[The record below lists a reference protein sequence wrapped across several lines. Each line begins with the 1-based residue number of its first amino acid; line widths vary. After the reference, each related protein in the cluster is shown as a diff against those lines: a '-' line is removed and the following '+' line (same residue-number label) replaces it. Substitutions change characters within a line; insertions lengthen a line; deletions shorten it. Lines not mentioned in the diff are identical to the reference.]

1 MGGDSPSGAVG
12 RGHPRG
18 CWRPLQSSLGGSMMT
33 PAALIPEYTQA
44 AEKRSQLAAGFG
56 LCGGAASVLGG
67 GELSS
72 LALCHHCSASIR
84 VSPPQTAGCG
94 HLLGSDAP
102 SRPAGAIILT
112 RRGPMAPQPRSRSS
126 AHPRCREGLRTTKP
140 GRATTECADN
150 RGYLSCGKPCGSAA
164 NLVRLAVQIQAP
176 RHCWPLAGRL

>member
-1 MGGDSPSGAVG
+1 
-12 RGHPRG
+12 
-18 CWRPLQSSLGGSMMT
+18 MMT

-84 VSPPQTAGCG
+84 VSPPQTAGRG

-102 SRPAGAIILT
+102 SRPAAAIILT

-126 AHPRCREGLRTTKP
+126 AHPRYREGLPTKQS
-140 GRATTECADN
+140 GRATTDCAD
-150 RGYLSCGKPCGSAA
+150 GSECCSSGTSCGPAA
-164 NLVRLAVQIQAP
+164 YLVRLAVKYTPPEQP
-176 RHCWPLAGRL
+176 WPPVGRL